1 MFIGVCLILFEKLK
15 KSSRMELVMNGLISV
30 IIPTYNRRNV
40 IMKSVESVLGQ
51 TYKNLELIIVDDAS
65 TDETYQLFENIYD
78 KRLKYL
84 RYEKN
89 QGACY
94 ARNYGV
100 DHAVGEYIAFQDS
113 DDIWHPTKLEEEM
126 HLLIDD
132 NSDIVFCGMNRRD
145 SRHTFYYP
153 ATDIDLSGNIVE
165 QILTDNVIS
174 TQTMLMKRKVL
185 DDIKFDVSFKRF
197 QDWDFSLQAAL
208 NNYKISY
215 LKKALVDSK
224 IQANSISVSA
234 KTGMAYEHLF
244 EKYRI
249 EYEKYPHALAT
260 IYMNQARGYRQVD
273 KKKVDYY
280 LTMSLKAEWS
290 GKTAIKKILNLFG
303 LWKK

>member
-1 MFIGVCLILFEKLK
+1 
-15 KSSRMELVMNGLISV
+15 MNGLISV

-145 SRHTFYYP
+145 SRHTF
-153 ATDIDLSGNIVE
+153 IIRR
-165 QILTDNVIS
+165 QILTFPEI
-174 TQTMLMKRKVL
+174 
-185 DDIKFDVSFKRF
+185 
-197 QDWDFSLQAAL
+197 
-208 NNYKISY
+208 
-215 LKKALVDSK
+215 
-224 IQANSISVSA
+224 
-234 KTGMAYEHLF
+234 
-244 EKYRI
+244 
-249 EYEKYPHALAT
+249 
-260 IYMNQARGYRQVD
+260 
-273 KKKVDYY
+273 
-280 LTMSLKAEWS
+280 
-290 GKTAIKKILNLFG
+290 
-303 LWKK
+303 